1 MSEDEMKN
9 EDEMKSLY
17 WLNYIQEVF
26 ADKPYGGFDFESPDS
41 STEKFLMA
49 IWCANTEAPFHDK
62 IEVIVDSDDVLF
74 INGGFECERNEDIKK
89 DIVGSMDRYGE
100 LIGIPIKCYITI
112 GNHGKS
118 IKKED
123 WAKVRSGFGF
133 LDSCIFLGHNEY
145 LVLQT
150 KEEKGEQFTYLAKK
164 VYYGLMSEEIET
176 AMDET
181 EEWI

>member
-1 MSEDEMKN
+1 MSEDEKKS
-9 EDEMKSLY
+9 EDEMKSLD
-17 WLNYIQEVF
+17 WLQYIREVF
-26 ADKPYGGFDFESPDS
+26 ADILRGGFDFESPDS
-41 STEKFLMA
+41 RTERFLMA
-49 IWCANTEAPFHDK
+49 IWAANAHAPFHDK

-74 INGGFECERNEDIKK
+74 INDGIECERNEDIKK
-89 DIVGSMDRYGE
+89 DIVGSMEGGGE

-133 LDSCIFLGHNEY
+133 VDSCIFLGHNEY